1 MNDAMVLEA
10 IQGHPNI
17 VKLIEVIDEGIVE
30 TQD

>member
-17 VKLIEVIDEGIVE
+17 VNLVEVIDEGIVE
-30 TQD
+30 TED